1 MSISFDRAAVAAY
14 ISSHIDMSQFK
25 QLTAQKDELA
35 ALCAEADCAYMM
47 SEGILD
53 KDGCF
58 PEEGEVP
65 CYDDDDAYEF
75 ILAYVMKRF
84 KVTGKQQ
91 DMVES
96 FIDEYMELQEQYMEA
111 SGMLDWE

>member
-1 MSISFDRAAVAAY
+1 MAISFDKAAVAAY
-14 ISSHIDMSQFK
+14 VCAHIDMSLFK
-25 QLTAQKDELA
+25 QLTPKKEELA
-35 ALCAEADCAYMM
+35 KLCAEADCAYMIK
-47 SEGILD
+47 EGILD

-65 CYDDDDAYEF
+65 CYDDDDAFEF
-75 ILAYVMKRF
+75 IMDYVMKRF

-91 DMVES
+91 DMTES